1 MESSSFWNPESTVLE
16 SGIQY
21 PESGIHSMES
31 RIQDCPA
38 FPYMGRLAEEDL
50 SPKETP
56 LQWEQQSIVLMAFVA
71 VLAIKKCFW
80 W

>member
-1 MESSSFWNPESTVLE
+1 MFNIGQTRTISQANEREQKTKELSIQQMAGNPRLW
-16 SGIQY
+16 
-21 PESGIHSMES
+21 
-31 RIQDCPA
+31 
-38 FPYMGRLAEEDL
+38 LAEEDL

>member
-1 MESSSFWNPESTVLE
+1 MFNIGQSRTISQANEREQKTKELSIQQMAGNP
-16 SGIQY
+16 
-21 PESGIHSMES
+21 
-31 RIQDCPA
+31 
-38 FPYMGRLAEEDL
+38 RLAEEDL